1 MAADAKEEEERRK
14 MPSTLLNSTREMNV
28 KSSASND
35 NLRKKVKFNSAFNI
49 DIPQDILL
57 QIFCKLPVKS
67 LIRFSCASKLW
78 FYLIIKDQQFNQFYM
93 VESKKKPI
101 LIFTFKD
108 CEAKRWYYL
117 EKQHLNT
124 YGHKLLICNPSRI
137 EKLIFVSCL
146 KHKWGGGYICG
157 YRFGYDPL
165 SNEYKAVL
173 NHGDR
178 LITHG
183 QNNDQWIIFDLLME
197 EAYPSLVMELSFTKL
212 KKMKHEAK

>member
-124 YGHKLLICNPSRI
+124 YGHKLL
-137 EKLIFVSCL
+137 VYG
-146 KHKWGGGYICG
+146 KHKYMNHQYMIGYSNGLI
-157 YRFGYDPL
+157 YHFRFVTQVGL
-165 SNEYKAVL
+165 RS
-173 NHGDR
+173 
-178 LITHG
+178 
-183 QNNDQWIIFDLLME
+183 
-197 EAYPSLVMELSFTKL
+197 
-212 KKMKHEAK
+212 